1 MIDGHRIGRYVA
13 AQVDPGGFVA
23 ENGPAA
29 VVLVVDDEAAIR
41 SVLQRFLAQRGYEV
55 VLAATGAEA
64 VAATRRQ
71 RLSAIL
77 LDMRLPDR
85 NGMELLPDLLEAD
98 ADLAILMLTAV
109 NDATTAAL
117 CLQRGATDYLTKPLD
132 LDDLDAA
139 LRHALRRRA
148 TRIEEQSLQHW
159 LREEVAVRS
168 AELRRERAKLEQ
180 VTTATLE
187 ALVNALEAKDPYL
200 RGHSARVA
208 DLAALVAAEMGLDD
222 EKVESLR
229 RAGRL
234 HDIGKIGV
242 SEAVLQKQGHLT
254 PEEFAQ
260 VKEHVTIGSQILAPL
275 THLGDVIAVVRHH
288 HEHWDG
294 TGYPDGLKGEQ
305 IPAGARILGAV
316 EIYDA
321 LTTARPY
328 QERME
333 PPAAVTRMKGLAGK
347 VIDPAVYEALLRAV
361 ERRRNLVFLDDPR
374 R

>member
-1 MIDGHRIGRYVA
+1 MAD
-13 AQVDPGGFVA
+13 
-23 ENGPAA
+23 PAA
-29 VVLVVDDEAAIR
+29 PAAVLVVDDEAAIR
-41 SVLQRFLAQRGYEV
+41 NALQKFLGQRGYEV
-55 VLAATGAEA
+55 SLAGTAAEA
-64 VAATRRQ
+64 VAAARRQ

-85 NGMELLPDLLEAD
+85 SGMDLLPDLLDAD

-159 LREEVAVRS
+159 LKEEVAVRS

-187 ALVNALEAKDPYL
+187 ALVNALEAKDQYL

-208 DLAALVAAEMGLDD
+208 DLAALVAAELGLDD
-222 EKVESLR
+222 EQVEALR

-234 HDIGKIGV
+234 HDIGKIGI
-242 SEAVLQKQGHLT
+242 SEAVLQKQGPLT

-260 VKEHVTIGSQILAPL
+260 VKEHVTIGSQILSPL

-294 TGYPDGLKGEQ
+294 AGYPDGLKGEQ
-305 IPAGARILGAV
+305 IPLGARILGAV

-328 QERME
+328 QDRME
-333 PPAAVTRMKGLAGK
+333 PPAAVARMKSLAGR
-347 VIDPAVYEALLRAV
+347 VIDPKVYEALLRAV